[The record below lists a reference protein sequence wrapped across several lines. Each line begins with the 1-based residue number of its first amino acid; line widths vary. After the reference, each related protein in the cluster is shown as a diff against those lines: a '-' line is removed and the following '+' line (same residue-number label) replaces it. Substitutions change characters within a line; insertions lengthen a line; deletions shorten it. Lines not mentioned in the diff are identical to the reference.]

1 MKTIKVKT
9 VINGCA
15 DYCGEFKVVECEY
28 NGTKEKCYECEKLDF
43 CSEVY
48 RAIKEAEGSK

>member
-1 MKTIKVKT
+1 MKTIKVNT

-15 DYCGEFKVVECEY
+15 DYCDEFKVVECEY
-28 NGTKEKCYECEKLDF
+28 NGMKEKSYKCKKLDF
-43 CSEVY
+43 CAKVY